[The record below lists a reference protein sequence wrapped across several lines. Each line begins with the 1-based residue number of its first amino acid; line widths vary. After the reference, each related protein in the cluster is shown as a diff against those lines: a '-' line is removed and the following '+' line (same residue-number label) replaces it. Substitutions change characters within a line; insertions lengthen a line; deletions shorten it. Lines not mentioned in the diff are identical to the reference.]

1 MKNQIQRLISENKIK
16 DALDVFM
23 SWAVEKKDGQLQSNL
38 ILIQSKLARLKQQ
51 ENLGIIQFSDSLRE
65 QAIITN
71 SILDFLS
78 QMKDSGTTTG
88 DVPPISIEDH
98 RKTILFLASNPTQ
111 TAKLQ
116 LEKEYVR
123 ISIGI
128 QESKKDLKLVSEWAI
143 KPGDLQQAILK
154 HRPNIIHFSGHG
166 TAESVD
172 KDSESDRDLG
182 FTNED
187 KSGIIVQD
195 SSGKPVLVNTSAL
208 ASLFRTMKMLDG
220 MDIEVVI
227 LNACHQ
233 ELQAKAI
240 AQFVPFV
247 IGTNDAIDDNA
258 AIEFST
264 GFYRGFSAVGS
275 TVEFAFQLAL
285 NNIML
290 EGLEDSKVP
299 VIYKE
304 GKVLELPKNY

>member
-1 MKNQIQRLISENKIK
+1 MEMKNQIQRLISENKIK

-23 SWAVEKKDGQLQSNL
+23 GWAVEKNDGQLQSNL

-128 QESKKDLKLVSEWAI
+128 QESEKDLKLVSEWAI

-154 HRPNIIHFSGHG
+154 HRPNVIHFSGHG
-166 TAESVD
+166 TAESTEND
-172 KDSESDRDLG
+172 SDRDLG
-182 FTNED
+182 FPNED

-299 VIYKE
+299 VIYKG
-304 GKVLELPKNY
+304 GKVLELPKN